1 MTYVYFNNN
10 KINNIINNNNN
21 ISNNVT
27 NNKQWYKNVL
37 RNIMLKQGPKHKDKK
52 SFGLV
57 CNAHCLTNRPVAFV
71 TGGSLA
77 SVHFVYVAHPMADLL
92 PANWV
97 THPMPVL
104 GHSSPTHYILILIIA
119 KIKQIRSN
127 IFHQFKTELPV
138 IALIFFPFLFKT
150 TFSEI
155 FLVQQTDWI

>member
-21 ISNNVT
+21 NNIGNNVT

-77 SVHFVYVAHPMADLL
+77 SVHFVYVAHPTADLL
-92 PANWV
+92 PANWGNSPYAR
-97 THPMPVL
+97 TRA
-104 GHSSPTHYILILIIA
+104 PTHYILILIIA
-119 KIKQIRSN
+119 KIKQIRSTV
-127 IFHQFKTELPV
+127 IFSINLKRSCQ
-138 IALIFFPFLFKT
+138 
-150 TFSEI
+150 
-155 FLVQQTDWI
+155 